1 MRMSVGSRCCQM
13 RRSNSSPFPEEP
25 MRDPKSAIPNAM
37 CRRSRDSGSCSRPDP
52 WADAPRLKFAVA
64 SRLVEPVHHRRRRQA
79 RQEGHVRY
87 AGRFERY
94 YLRLFRRKARRR
106 ILDRPPILEF
116 RIRILDCR
124 QPQPFRISRP
134 SIQNRKSKIQH
145 ERHQGQRHRP
155 T

>member
-64 SRLVEPVHHRRRRQA
+64 SRLVEPVHHRRRRQTGQKDDA
-79 RQEGHVRY
+79 RDSERFGDDHFFVY
-87 AGRFERY
+87 SAGKLVAEYSTAPRIRNSEFGI
-94 YLRLFRRKARRR
+94 R
-106 ILDRPPILEF
+106 ILDR
-116 RIRILDCR
+116 R

-134 SIQNRKSKIQH
+134 SIQNRKSKIQN
-145 ERHQGQRHRP
+145 
-155 T
+155 